1 MWCVS
6 GVAPRR
12 RALLFLFLLSLMTM
26 MTMMLFLLMLLRVR
40 KPCNHLLHVFSLHL
54 HLHLALLLESIISS
68 SRVEEQLRHILCTFF
83 LARRGVFCQKFLL
96 LFLQMLFTLPRYTLF
111 LLFLFLSKEERIRED
126 DFPVL
131 LFLFLLVVLS
141 LREVHS
147 AEHQV
152 VQRERRGFRCF
163 RFRRRFHHRRVFVR
177 SFVRSMRL
185 FFRARARFRER
196 ERARARV

>member
-1 MWCVS
+1 
-6 GVAPRR
+6 
-12 RALLFLFLLSLMTM
+12 M

-83 LARRGVFCQKFLL
+83 LARRRVFCQKFLF
-96 LFLQMLFTLPRYTLF
+96 LFLQMLFMLQYTLS

-131 LFLFLLVVLS
+131 LFLFLLVVLC

-152 VQRERRGFRCF
+152 IQRERRGFRCF